1 MSDRNKSAVEQFFV
15 AGREVD
21 RLSFMTEDIEWWNG
35 LGKFPAVPGQT
46 VFRGKDEVGARILG
60 RAPSPRQP
68 SGRRIDRYD
77 LSTISFHDVH
87 TIADGPYVFR
97 QHLYKATTIGGKPYE
112 NVYGFLFRFNDEG
125 LIDRIWEHWGT
136 LNA

>member
-21 RLSFMTEDIEWWNG
+21 RLSFMTDDVEWWNG
-35 LGKFPAVPGQT
+35 LGKFPAAPGQT

-87 TIADGPYVFR
+87 TIAMARTFFVSIFTRPQLSEAVLTKMSMAFSSGSTM
-97 QHLYKATTIGGKPYE
+97 KA
-112 NVYGFLFRFNDEG
+112 
-125 LIDRIWEHWGT
+125 
-136 LNA
+136 